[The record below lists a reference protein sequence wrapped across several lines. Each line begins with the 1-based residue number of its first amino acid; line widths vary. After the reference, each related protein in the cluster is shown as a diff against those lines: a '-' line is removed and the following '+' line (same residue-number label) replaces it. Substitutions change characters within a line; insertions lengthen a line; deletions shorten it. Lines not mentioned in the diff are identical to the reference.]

1 MSKKTKRA
9 QGDTAKP
16 APRDTGRKLRWAG
29 ALVVLVLSLLAA
41 LGNAPASEHFVVRRS
56 STGAAPPGVDA
67 KTRGYIRLRLPPGR
81 AYSALQIWSLKAPG
95 PVATVVARDPR
106 RRPLPE
112 TIHLP
117 PRRRRLPPQDFA
129 VKEHR
134 SRRMV
139 GWFAVRLWDGRGRE
153 SVLFFEKAIK
163 IPGYMFRC
171 SSVSRD
177 EKARKLSIKET
188 KKRFTAKFARF
199 PGPPSAGP
207 APMQRGA
214 PYRGERGE
222 RGESGAPEGTGGHHH
237 PTSAPPGKKRAPGHA
252 PPPKTHIP
260 PPAPGASSGGSGGA
274 PPSAAP
280 PAGK

>member
-1 MSKKTKRA
+1 MSKKRKRA
-9 QGDTAKP
+9 QG
-16 APRDTGRKLRWAG
+16 DTGRKLRWAG
-29 ALVVLVLSLLAA
+29 AMAVLVLSLLAA
-41 LGNAPASEHFVVRRS
+41 LGNAPASQHFVVRRS
-56 STGAAPPGVDA
+56 STGAAPPGVDS
-67 KTRGYIRLRLPPGR
+67 KPRGHIRLRLPPGR
-81 AYSALQIWSLKAPG
+81 VYSALQIWSLKAPG
-95 PVATVVARDPR
+95 PVATVVARDPL

-117 PRRRRLPPQDFA
+117 PRRRRLPPQDFF
-129 VKEHR
+129 VRQHR

-139 GWFAVRLWDGRGRE
+139 GWFAVRLWDGRGRA

-177 EKARKLSIKET
+177 EKARKLSIKEV

-207 APMQRGA
+207 AHTNGGA
-214 PYRGERGE
+214 PYRGDR
-222 RGESGAPEGTGGHHH
+222 GAPEGTGGHH
-237 PTSAPPGKKRAPGHA
+237 PTSAPPSKKRAPGDA

-260 PPAPGASSGGSGGA
+260 PPAPGASSGGTGGA

-280 PAGK
+280 PSGK